1 MIPNQRPPSVP
12 CFISC
17 IIQISTPNLLVK
29 LDCVSRFL
37 LSLTEHHLQMD
48 ILTVQ
53 KLADT
58 TLATQFG
65 ELPLVNVQMCHS
77 RSSDRG
83 GVSKLIF

>member
-1 MIPNQRPPSVP
+1 M
-12 CFISC
+12 
-17 IIQISTPNLLVK
+17 NL
-29 LDCVSRFL
+29 DFYFL
-37 LSLTEHHLQMD
+37 PMD

-65 ELPLVNVQMCHS
+65 ELLLVNVQMCHS
-77 RSSDRG
+77 RSAVSDRG

>member
-1 MIPNQRPPSVP
+1 
-12 CFISC
+12 
-17 IIQISTPNLLVK
+17 
-29 LDCVSRFL
+29 
-37 LSLTEHHLQMD
+37 MD